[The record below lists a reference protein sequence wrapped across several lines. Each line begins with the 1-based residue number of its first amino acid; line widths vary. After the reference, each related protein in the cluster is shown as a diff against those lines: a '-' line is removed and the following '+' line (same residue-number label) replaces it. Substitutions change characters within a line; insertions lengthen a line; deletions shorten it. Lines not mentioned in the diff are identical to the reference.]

1 MALSPLVA
9 IATLM
14 KDMAMTTYELIWIAP
29 VVGGMIALLTIIG
42 AKREIGS
49 AVAAA
54 LLFAGFSAFTAV
66 QIAQEGVV
74 GFFTNHSQ
82 NLTGLQ
88 VWWDLIMC
96 ALIALFFI
104 APRAR
109 AQGMSVTLWGIFV
122 GTTASIGLLAMCAR
136 LFWLEQHTDARAA

>member
-1 MALSPLVA
+1 
-9 IATLM
+9 
-14 KDMAMTTYELIWIAP
+14 MTTYELIWIAP
-29 VVGGMIALLTIIG
+29 LVGGMIALLTILIT
-42 AKREIGS
+42 KRETGS
-49 AVAAA
+49 VAAAA
-54 LLFAGFSAFTAV
+54 LLFAGFSAFTGV
-66 QIAQEGVV
+66 QIAQEGVT

-96 ALIALFFI
+96 ALIALFLI

-109 AQGMSVTLWGIFV
+109 AMGMNMTLWGLFV

-136 LFWLEQHTDARAA
+136 LFWLERQAQGSA